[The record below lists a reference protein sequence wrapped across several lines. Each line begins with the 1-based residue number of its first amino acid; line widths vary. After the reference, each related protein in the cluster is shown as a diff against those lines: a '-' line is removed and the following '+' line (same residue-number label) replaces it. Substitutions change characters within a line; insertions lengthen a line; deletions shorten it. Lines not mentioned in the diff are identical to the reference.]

1 MLPKAKTV
9 YFHVDVNSAFL
20 SWTAIQHLANGE
32 TLDLRTVPAVV
43 GGDEEKRHGVVLA
56 KSIPAKRYGI
66 QTGESLFMARSKYPN
81 LIVAAPDFDWYVKNS
96 KAMIRI
102 FGDYTPDIEQYSIDE
117 AFLNMTGSE
126 GLFGPP
132 LQAAQTIKDRIHR
145 ELGFT
150 VNIGIAP
157 NRLLAKMASD
167 FEKPDKIHV
176 LTQDMVPQKLW
187 PLPVGNLFGVGPKSV
202 KRMHEIGIYTIGDLA
217 NADADILRGVF
228 GVRGQVFRD
237 YANGIES
244 EPMTRSE
251 VKDNS
256 YGNSVT
262 TPQDLKRPVEADAT
276 MLALCESVAGRLRM
290 DGKKALGRHA
300 LYLSREPAFRD
311 AVNRALEGSHAE
323 LILDEPRC
331 QLLADPVFE
340 GEQVR
345 GAALL
350 LIALTDAQ
358 EAERLRREFTA
369 NVSHE
374 LKTPLTSISGYAELI
389 ENRLAQEK
397 DIPLFAA
404 RIRQESGRLLALVQD
419 ILRLSQLDEGYT
431 GQNRQRVYL
440 LPLIQAQAARLE
452 QALRD
457 KGLQFCLEGTDEG
470 VDGYPSLLEEL
481 FYNLLDNAIR
491 YNREGGEVRVTLS
504 KADGC
509 VSAAVSD
516 TGIGIAE
523 EHQAR
528 VFERFYRVDKSH
540 SKKTGGTGLGLA
552 IVKHIAGLHGAQIQ
566 LDSTPG
572 VGTTVRL
579 LFPKA

>member
-1 MLPKAKTV
+1 MKKRIHRSICLLA
-9 YFHVDVNSAFL
+9 L
-20 SWTAIQHLANGE
+20 SL
-32 TLDLRTVPAVV
+32 
-43 GGDEEKRHGVVLA
+43 VVLTGVLLVLLTY
-56 KSIPAKRYGI
+56 SSFERNL
-66 QTGESLFMARSKYPN
+66 QTQLQNEAQLLA
-81 LIVAAPDFDWYVKNS
+81 
-96 KAMIRI
+96 
-102 FGDYTPDIEQYSIDE
+102 FG
-117 AFLNMTGSE
+117 LNGAQD
-126 GLFGPP
+126 P
-132 LQAAQTIKDRIHR
+132 LQALQDASALGQGLRISYIDASGDVLFDNQAEAGSMENHLQREEVQEALKLGQGRDSRLSATLGQQTYYQAVRLQNGNVLRLSQTVSSVYAQLFSLVQLLLPISIAVLLFSYWLSGRMTTAILRPLN
-145 ELGFT
+145 ELS
-150 VNIGIAP
+150 
-157 NRLLAKMASD
+157 LD
-167 FEKPDKIHV
+167 
-176 LTQDMVPQKLW
+176 
-187 PLPVGNLFGVGPKSV
+187 
-202 KRMHEIGIYTIGDLA
+202 
-217 NADADILRGVF
+217 NADSAAPVYDELAPLLGRISLQKRQIDLQQERLRQKQQEFETISENMAEGLVLLD
-228 GVRGQVFRD
+228 GRGYVLAINQS
-237 YANGIES
+237 A
-244 EPMTRSE
+244 
-251 VKDNS
+251 
-256 YGNSVT
+256 
-262 TPQDLKRPVEADAT
+262 LK
-276 MLALCESVAGRLRM
+276 RLRM

-389 ENRLAQEK
+389 ENHLAQEK

-457 KGLQFCLEGTDEG
+457 KGLHFCLEGTDEG

-491 YNREGGEVRVTLS
+491 YNHEGGEVRVTLS